1 MILVYIGMCMT
12 GFIMAI
18 HASQMIPT
26 LRRYY
31 RKPTYGNRTD
41 PRVVTKIQVSKE
53 KQYEP

>member
-1 MILVYIGMCMT
+1 MILVYIGVGMT
-12 GFIMAI
+12 GLIMAI

-26 LRRYY
+26 LLRYR
-31 RKPTYGNRTD
+31 RKPAYGNRTS